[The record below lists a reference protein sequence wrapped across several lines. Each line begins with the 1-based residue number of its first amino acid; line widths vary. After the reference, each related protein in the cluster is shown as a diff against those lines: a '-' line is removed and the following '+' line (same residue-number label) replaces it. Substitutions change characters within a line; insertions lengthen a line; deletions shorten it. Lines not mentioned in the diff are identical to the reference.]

1 MKAIVTGSSGFI
13 GSRLC
18 YFLRQQGHSVIKV
31 SRTAKL
37 NSQTDLICDLETN
50 KLNDGTM
57 LGVNT
62 IFHLAGYAHDLSNPE
77 KSRKKYVKLNIDAT
91 KNLAIQASKEGVKTF
106 VFVSSVK
113 AGSSDATRDDSEE
126 KPEGIYGETKRKAE
140 LELIELSKHTD
151 MKIFIIRPSLVYGPE
166 IKGNLLS
173 MKRAIQAG
181 WFPPLPKIKNV
192 RSMIHVDDLVRAILL
207 VKEKGIDGEIYNVTD
222 GKDYSTT
229 EIYETLYELIKKDP
243 PKLRLPLFVLNL
255 LSFIPGKINQTVSK
269 LVEDKRYSSSKIKS
283 LGFSAKLRFRDLNE
297 TLF

>member
-1 MKAIVTGSSGFI
+1 MKTIVTGSSGFI

-57 LGVNT
+57 SGVNT
-62 IFHLAGYAHDLSNPE
+62 IFHLAGYSHDLSNPE
-77 KSRKKYVKLNIDAT
+77 KSRKKYIKLNIDAT

-106 VFVSSVK
+106 IFVSSVK

-192 RSMIHVDDLVRAILL
+192 RSMIHVDDLVRAMLL

-229 EIYETLYELIKKDP
+229 EIYETFYELIKKDP

-269 LVEDKRYSSSKIKS
+269 LVGDERYSSSKIKS
-283 LGFSAKLRFRDLNE
+283 LGFSAKLRFGDLNE

>member
-18 YFLRQQGHSVIKV
+18 YYLRQQGHSVIKV

-57 LGVNT
+57 SGVNT

-77 KSRKKYVKLNIDAT
+77 KSRKKYIKLNIDAT

-106 VFVSSVK
+106 IFVSSVK
-113 AGSSDATRDDSEE
+113 AGSSDATKDDSEE

-269 LVEDKRYSSSKIKS
+269 LVGDERYSSSKIKS
-283 LGFSAKLRFRDLNE
+283 LGFSAKLRFEDLNE

>member
-57 LGVNT
+57 SGVNT

-77 KSRKKYVKLNIDAT
+77 KSRKKYIKLNIDAT

-106 VFVSSVK
+106 IFVSSVK
-113 AGSSDATRDDSEE
+113 AGSSDATKDDSEE

-269 LVEDKRYSSSKIKS
+269 LVGDERYSSSKIKS
-283 LGFSAKLRFRDLNE
+283 LGFSAKLRFGDLNE

>member
-18 YFLRQQGHSVIKV
+18 YFLSQQGHSVVKV
-31 SRTAKL
+31 SRTAKP
-37 NSQTDLICDLETN
+37 NSQTDLICDLEIN
-50 KLNDGTM
+50 KLNDGVM
-57 LGVNT
+57 SGINT

-77 KSRKKYVKLNIDAT
+77 KSRKKYVKLNIEAT

-106 VFVSSVK
+106 IFVSSVK
-113 AGSSDATRDDSEE
+113 AGSSDTTRIGSEE

-140 LELIELSKHTD
+140 LELLKFSKLTD

-181 WFPPLPKIKNV
+181 WFPALPKIKNV
-192 RSMIHVDDLVRAILL
+192 RSMIHVDDLVRAIFL
-207 VKEKGIDGEIYNVTD
+207 VKEKGIAGEIYNVTD
-222 GKDYSTT
+222 GKNYSTT
-229 EIYETLYELIKKDP
+229 EIYETLYTIIKKDP
-243 PKLRLPLFVLNL
+243 PKLRFPLFVLNL
-255 LSFIPGKINQTVSK
+255 LSFIPGKTSQTISK
-269 LVEDKRYSSSKIKS
+269 LVRDERYSSSKIES
-283 LGFSAKLRFRDLNE
+283 LGFSAKLRFGDMNE